1 MGELLQNL
9 AGVLSLLAAFVFLW
23 LLGLNWNS
31 ASPKRFQGIIASV
44 VGFIL
49 FALGFFL
56 DDGIFRVTGL
66 LSMMFG
72 GVMQERDRQEVNS
85 LPKGTRVRRVVNSIK
100 VLGIPVWRKVVSTEI
115 LPPEGQPNA
124 TH

>member
-1 MGELLQNL
+1 MRELFQNL
-9 AGVLSLLAAFVFLW
+9 VGVLSLLWAFVFLW

-31 ASPKRFQGIIASV
+31 ASPKRFQGIIASM

-56 DDGIFRVTGL
+56 DANTFRVTGL

-72 GVMQERDRQEVNS
+72 VLMQAQDRQEMS
-85 LPKGTRVRRVVNSIK
+85 ALPKGTRVKRVVNWVK

-115 LPPEGQPNA
+115 LPPEK
-124 TH
+124 